1 MELFVVSMAII
12 GLSTTI
18 CAIDESIDWLESYR
32 REAREDLGHHKN
44 QNDPFF
50 RVDTVNDFKPFMD
63 RSVGRWVSLRRY
75 LFGRNR
81 TSGEYSTEFVIE
93 HLEDDYDYRITWS
106 GKTEGEM
113 DVTLVGNQLKR
124 SRSYFSEEETYQTMA
139 KIDPDAV
146 VFYTAYDGT
155 RYREEIR
162 FLDDNTRLRQ
172 TVGWNQE
179 TNDIE
184 LVGQYFEERVI

>member
-1 MELFVVSMAII
+1 MPK
-12 GLSTTI
+12 TI
-18 CAIDESIDWLESYR
+18 ENLE
-32 REAREDLGHHKN
+32 
-44 QNDPFF
+44 ND
-50 RVDTVNDFKPFMD
+50 
-63 RSVGRWVSLRRY
+63 
-75 LFGRNR
+75 
-81 TSGEYSTEFVIE
+81 
-93 HLEDDYDYRITWS
+93 HDYRITWS

-179 TNDIE
+179 TNDVE

>member
-1 MELFVVSMAII
+1 MLLTSLLI
-12 GLSTTI
+12 GLNLTDVRDEKTLNTTKI
-18 CAIDESIDWLESYR
+18 KMTRFSESI
-32 REAREDLGHHKN
+32 
-44 QNDPFF
+44 
-50 RVDTVNDFKPFMD
+50 TVNDFKPFMD

-81 TSGEYSTEFVIE
+81 TRGEYSTEFVIE
-93 HLEDDYDYRITWS
+93 HLEDDYDYRIIWS

>member
-1 MELFVVSMAII
+1 MTRFS
-12 GLSTTI
+12 
-18 CAIDESIDWLESYR
+18 ESI
-32 REAREDLGHHKN
+32 
-44 QNDPFF
+44 
-50 RVDTVNDFKPFMD
+50 TVNDFKPFMD

-93 HLEDDYDYRITWS
+93 HLEDDCDYRVTWS
-106 GKTEGEM
+106 GKTEGVM
-113 DVTLVGNQLKR
+113 DLYLDRNMLKR
-124 SRSYFSEEETYQTMA
+124 SRSYFSDEETCQTMY
-139 KIDPDAV
+139 KVDADTM

-179 TNDIE
+179 TNDVE